1 MSCIQK
7 VVVRGLPA
15 DGWRGRAVIRRAAK
29 CRSLLAAGSRNNVY
43 SGRARPGA
51 ECCILWHSR
60 PGGSRWSGRGLQR
73 SPPAPSI
80 RAPNKSEDTAI
91 RHRQAL
97 NSRPRARGVEL
108 GGRPG
113 WRKGFPAG
121 LRSSASRG
129 HAGTNLQRSNFSGGS
144 ARWKRPS
151 TLEASGVG
159 ARSKTV
165 KFSRSFLRQAVGTK
179 SGPRPGQRFAHSRD
193 MLPGP
198 FVEKLLGENRPSD
211 FGRRGRFSVGTL
223 NLEPQRSRGVTPR
236 LPHRGRVSRSA
247 GSAPPAK
254 AGQSARPS

>member
-97 NSRPRARGVEL
+97 NSRPRARGVEF
-108 GGRPG
+108 GTRPG
-113 WRKGFPAG
+113 WRKGFPAPARLVPMQERTCSG
-121 LRSSASRG
+121 AISPADLRDGRG
-129 HAGTNLQRSNFSGGS
+129 RRLS
-144 ARWKRPS
+144 
-151 TLEASGVG
+151 
-159 ARSKTV
+159 
-165 KFSRSFLRQAVGTK
+165 RQAVW
-179 SGPRPGQRFAHSRD
+179 A
-193 MLPGP
+193 
-198 FVEKLLGENRPSD
+198 LG
-211 FGRRGRFSVGTL
+211 
-223 NLEPQRSRGVTPR
+223 
-236 LPHRGRVSRSA
+236 
-247 GSAPPAK
+247 
-254 AGQSARPS
+254 ARP